1 MKVEKEQALRVH
13 RQRFGRE
20 GRVFAAPARVNLI
33 GEHTDYTGGFVMPMA
48 IDFQTMAVVS
58 AREDGRAVFY
68 SANYDEEVGFEIA
81 SLARAPSGSWSDYPA
96 GVLWSLG
103 KEGIAV
109 GGFNMSLTGDVPLGA
124 GLSSSASVEVA
135 TAMALLGHAGVELPL
150 EKVATLCRRAENEY
164 VGAKSGIMDQF
175 AVAGC
180 VANRAM
186 LLDCRSLEY
195 ELLPLPDEVRVVICN
210 SMVKHAVA
218 TGEYGDRSAEV
229 EAGQA
234 VLRRE
239 RPGVKLLRDATL
251 EDLEA
256 CRDMM
261 SAASFKRCRHII
273 TENARVMKAREALMA
288 GRYGAVWS
296 ADGGGAC
303 EFSRRF
309 CGELRGGRFAG
320 CDRDAAGGVF
330 WGAHYRGRVWRVH
343 GECGACGGGGQ
354 ICRDAAAGVCGED
367 GDRGGLLCVY
377 AVGWGVCVGE
387 EGWCVVNPLAQ
398 QNPHRRFNPLKREW
412 VLVSPHRTQRPWQG
426 QTETKAAVVALR
438 TIRIAICVRETF
450 GRVACGRRSTRVPMC
465 LRMILRR

>member
-20 GRVFAAPARVNLI
+20 GMSFAAPARVNLI

-48 IDFQTMAVVS
+48 IDFQTVAVVS

-68 SANYDEEVGFEIA
+68 SANYDEEVGFEIG
-81 SLARAPSGSWSDYPA
+81 SLTRDPVGNWPDYPS
-96 GVLWSLG
+96 GVLWSLRE
-103 KEGIAV
+103 EGVVV
-109 GGFNMSLTGDVPLGA
+109 GGFNLSLTGDVPLGA

-135 TAMALLGHAGVELPL
+135 TAMALLGHAGVQLPL

-164 VGAKSGIMDQF
+164 VGARSGIMDQF

-195 ELLPLPDEVRVVICN
+195 QRLPLPAEVRVVICN

-234 VLRRE
+234 VLQRA

-251 EDLEA
+251 DDLEA
-256 CRDMM
+256 CRDLM

-273 TENARVMKAREALMA
+273 TENGRVLKAREALLQGDME
-288 GRYGAVWS
+288 RFGALMVEAHVS
-296 ADGGGAC
+296 FRDDFAASCEEVDVLVVIATQQPECFGSRITGGGFGGCTVNVVRA
-303 EFSRRF
+303 EAAEKFVATLRREYAAKTGIDADCF
-309 CGELRGGRFAG
+309 VCTPSDGAFALSSK
-320 CDRDAAGGVF
+320 GGV
-330 WGAHYRGRVWRVH
+330 A
-343 GECGACGGGGQ
+343 
-354 ICRDAAAGVCGED
+354 
-367 GDRGGLLCVY
+367 
-377 AVGWGVCVGE
+377 
-387 EGWCVVNPLAQ
+387 
-398 QNPHRRFNPLKREW
+398 
-412 VLVSPHRTQRPWQG
+412 
-426 QTETKAAVVALR
+426 
-438 TIRIAICVRETF
+438 
-450 GRVACGRRSTRVPMC
+450 
-465 LRMILRR
+465 